1 MEPTFMNL
9 HSQRPCAAAALILAL
24 AWPAVANDS
33 MAELAAGGLV
43 LVKTDNIVMQRED
56 LTLSPT
62 EVRVRYEMRNVTD
75 RPLTVRVAFPMPEVP
90 SEGPAGLT
98 TSTGGHNIA
107 MRPPTDPNFMQF
119 RVWANQREIAPEVE
133 VRAML
138 PDGRDIAPAL
148 REIGGMKLVLR
159 PGLFFLADDDAP
171 DAATRARLEALGALE
186 KLDASAIRLPWTT
199 HVTFHWMQTFAPGVT
214 VVEHTY
220 RPIVGSRFV
229 MRDDKGHLTGSGG
242 GDTVRDFC
250 IDAPTDQAI
259 RALEKRVRDKSDV
272 RMLIGRTLGYV
283 LQTAR
288 NWSGPIGTFHLTI
301 EGGPMQAD
309 GAGKAEVRI
318 TSLCTDLPL
327 KRTGPQRFEATVSD
341 YVPKDDL
348 RILYIAE

>member
-1 MEPTFMNL
+1 MNP
-9 HSQRPCAAAALILAL
+9 HSQRPLATAALILAL
-24 AWPAVANDS
+24 AWPAAANDS
-33 MAELAAGGLV
+33 EAELAAGGLV
-43 LVKTDNIVMQRED
+43 LVKNGNIVMQRED

-75 RPLTVRVAFPMPEVP
+75 RPLTLRVAFPMPEVP
-90 SEGPAGLT
+90 SESPSGLT
-98 TSTGGHNIA
+98 TSTGGYNIA

-119 RVWANQREIAPEVE
+119 RVWAGEREIAPEVE
-133 VRAML
+133 VKALL
-138 PDGRDIAPAL
+138 PGGRDVAAAL

-159 PGLFFLADDDAP
+159 PGFFILTDDNAP
-171 DAATRARLEALGALE
+171 DAALRAKLEALGALE
-186 KLDASAIRLPWTT
+186 KPDPSTVRLPWTT

-214 VVEHTY
+214 VVEHSY
-220 RPIVGSRFV
+220 RPIVGSRLIV
-229 MRDDKGHLTGSGG
+229 IDDKGRLTGSGG

-259 RALEKRVRDKSDV
+259 RALEKRVSGAAGGGTLV
-272 RMLIGRTLGYV
+272 GHTLGYI

-288 NWSGPIGTFHLTI
+288 NWSGPIGTFHLTVQ
-301 EGGPMQAD
+301 GGPIRAE
-309 GAGKAEVRI
+309 GAGKAPVRI

-327 KRTGPQRFEATVSD
+327 RRTGPQRFEATVSD

>member
-1 MEPTFMNL
+1 MTP
-9 HSQRPCAAAALILAL
+9 HRHRPLAALLLAL
-24 AWPAVANDS
+24 AWPAAANDS

-43 LVKTDNIVMQRED
+43 LVKTDSIVMQRED
-56 LTLSPT
+56 LTLSPR

-75 RPLTVRVAFPMPEVP
+75 RPLAVRVAFPMPEVP

-98 TSTGGHNIA
+98 TSTGGYNIA

-119 RVWANQREIAPEVE
+119 RVWADQREIAPEVE
-133 VRAML
+133 VRALL
-138 PDGRDIAPAL
+138 PDGRDIASAL

-159 PGLFFLADDDAP
+159 PGLFFLTDDDAP

-259 RALEKRVRDKSDV
+259 RALEKRVRDTSDV
-272 RMLIGRTLGYV
+272 GMLIGRTLGYV

>member
-1 MEPTFMNL
+1 M
-9 HSQRPCAAAALILAL
+9 HQHKHRPLAAAALLLAL
-24 AWPAVANDS
+24 AWPAAANDS
-33 MAELAAGGLV
+33 EAELAAGGLV
-43 LVKTDNIVMQRED
+43 LVKNDNIVMQRED

-75 RPLTVRVAFPMPEVP
+75 RPLMLRVAFPMPEVP
-90 SEGPAGLT
+90 SEGPAGLS
-98 TSTGGHNIA
+98 TSTGGYNIA

-119 RVWANQREIAPEVE
+119 RVWADQREIAPEVE
-133 VRAML
+133 VKALL
-138 PDGRDIAPAL
+138 PDGRDVAAAL

-159 PGLFFLADDDAP
+159 PGLFFLTDDDAP
-171 DAATRARLEALGALE
+171 DAAMRARLEVLGALE
-186 KLDASAIRLPWTT
+186 KLDASAIRLPWIPR
-199 HVTFHWMQTFAPGVT
+199 VTFHWMQTFAPGVT
-214 VVEHTY
+214 VVEHVY

-229 MRDDKGHLTGSGG
+229 MRDDKGRLTGSGG
-242 GDTVRDFC
+242 GDTVRDLC

-272 RMLIGRTLGYV
+272 GMLIGHTLGYV

-288 NWSGPIGTFHLTI
+288 NWSGPIGTFHLTL
-301 EGGPMQAD
+301 EGGPMRPED
-309 GAGKAEVRI
+309 AGKSEVRI

-327 KRTGPQRFEATVSD
+327 RRTGPQRFEATVSD